1 MLISAREACTLLTRE
16 GVSRRGALKVLAAGL
31 AGPATPAR
39 HAVLYE
45 EARVAELAARP
56 SIYWPDAAEWSPG
69 GFFVS
74 RRAFP
79 ATGSRSEQLAA
90 LSGGWTSVSPW
101 AWLLVALQL
110 QRHGP
115 FPFVATVGGLVV
127 LGADIVEVR
136 GFSTLELQEPGP
148 WFDDVAGC
156 WFPTGPGRPWVLHI
170 GALSRDPARPEKI
183 AG

>member
-1 MLISAREACTLLTRE
+1 MLISAREACDLLTRD

-31 AGPATPAR
+31 AGPAVRAQ
-39 HAVLYE
+39 HVVLYE
-45 EARVAELAARP
+45 GARVEELAARP

-74 RRAFP
+74 RREFP
-79 ATGSRSEQLAA
+79 ATSSRSEQVAA
-90 LSGGWTSVSPW
+90 LSGGWGSVSPW
-101 AWLLVALQL
+101 EWVVVALQV

-136 GFSTLELQEPGP
+136 GFSNLVLTEPGP
-148 WFDDVAGC
+148 WFDGVAGC

-170 GALSRDPARPEKI
+170 GAPSRLQARPEKI